1 MDGCGD
7 MHLGNSLV
15 DLFSKV
21 FIVPRHQ
28 LTVDNKGVRNKSVDD
43 FQGCG
48 VGGRIEAGGDSVR
61 GWS

>member
-1 MDGCGD
+1 

-48 VGGRIEAGGDSVR
+48 VGGRIEADGDSVR
-61 GWS
+61 G